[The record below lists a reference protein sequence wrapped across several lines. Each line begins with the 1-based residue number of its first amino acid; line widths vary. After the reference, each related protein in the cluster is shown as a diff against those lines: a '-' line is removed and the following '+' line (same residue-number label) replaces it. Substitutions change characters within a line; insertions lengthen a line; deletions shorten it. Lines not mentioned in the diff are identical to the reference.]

1 MSFARS
7 FDRTKLDRMGEKT
20 MNILVK
26 LRGPSSDGSGKSW
39 TPAMPANYILA
50 LMVLVV
56 SCCLPAAAQQVLQG
70 QEITESALIEAL
82 TPPPAPIVTRSINAA
97 PAVAPKPAKAA
108 LLITFET
115 NATALTSGAKR
126 ELDVVGRALN
136 TSKLADFNFV
146 IEGHA
151 DPRGSAETNRRLSEG
166 RAAAVREYL
175 VQNQSVREDRL
186 KAVGKGDREPLN
198 ANNPAAPENRR
209 VVFVNMSN

>member
-1 MSFARS
+1 
-7 FDRTKLDRMGEKT
+7 MGEKT
-20 MNILVK
+20 MNIPVK
-26 LRGPSSDGSGKSW
+26 LRGPSFDGSGKSR
-39 TPAMPANYILA
+39 TPAMAANCILA
-50 LMVLVV
+50 LMVLAA

-82 TPPPAPIVTRSINAA
+82 TPAPAPILTRSLNAA
-97 PAVAPKPAKAA
+97 SAAAPKPAKAA

-115 NATALTSGAKR
+115 NATALTTGAKR
-126 ELDVVGRALN
+126 ELDIVGRALN

-151 DPRGSAETNRRLSEG
+151 DPRGSAERNRRLSEG

-186 KAVGKGDREPLN
+186 KAVGKGDLEPLN

>member
-1 MSFARS
+1 MMNVLVRLRS
-7 FDRTKLDRMGEKT
+7 ASIGASR
-20 MNILVK
+20 
-26 LRGPSSDGSGKSW
+26 KSW
-39 TPAMPANYILA
+39 APSVIASRILA
-50 LMVLVV
+50 LLVLAA

-70 QEITESALIEAL
+70 QEITESALVEAL
-82 TPPPAPIVTRSINAA
+82 TPAPAPMLTRSLNAA
-97 PAVAPKPAKAA
+97 PAAAPKPAKAA

-115 NATALTSGAKR
+115 NATALTLGAKR
-126 ELDVVGRALN
+126 ELDIVGRALN

-151 DPRGSAETNRRLSEG
+151 DPRGSAERNRRLSEG

-186 KAVGKGDREPLN
+186 KAVGKGDLEPLN

>member
-1 MSFARS
+1 MNVLVRLHRS
-7 FDRTKLDRMGEKT
+7 SIDA
-20 MNILVK
+20 
-26 LRGPSSDGSGKSW
+26 SGKSW
-39 TPAMPANYILA
+39 GPTMMANSIFALLVLA
-50 LMVLVV
+50 A

-70 QEITESALIEAL
+70 QEITESALIDAL
-82 TPPPAPIVTRSINAA
+82 TPPPAPILTRSLNAA
-97 PAVAPKPAKAA
+97 PSVAPKPAKAA

-151 DPRGSAETNRRLSEG
+151 DPRGSAEGNRRLSEG

>member
-1 MSFARS
+1 MMVNGIFA
-7 FDRTKLDRMGEKT
+7 F
-20 MNILVK
+20 LVFAA
-26 LRGPSSDGSGKSW
+26 SSG
-39 TPAMPANYILA
+39 
-50 LMVLVV
+50 
-56 SCCLPAAAQQVLQG
+56 LPAAAQQVLQG

-82 TPPPAPIVTRSINAA
+82 TPPPAPILTRSLNAA

-115 NATALTSGAKR
+115 NATALTTGAKR
-126 ELDVVGRALN
+126 ELDIVGRALN

-151 DPRGSAETNRRLSEG
+151 DPRGSAEGNRRLSEG

-175 VQNQSVREDRL
+175 VQNQSVRQDRL

>member
-1 MSFARS
+1 MSFVRS
-7 FDRTKLDRMGEKT
+7 LDSTELDRIGEKT

-26 LRGPSSDGSGKSW
+26 LHRTSIDASGNSW
-39 TPAMPANYILA
+39 VPTVMANGVFA
-50 LMVLVV
+50 LVV
-56 SCCLPAAAQQVLQG
+56 LAASSCLPAAAQQVLQG
-70 QEITESALIEAL
+70 QEITESALVEAL
-82 TPPPAPIVTRSINAA
+82 TPPPAPILTRSLNAA

-115 NATALTSGAKR
+115 NATALTTGAKR
-126 ELDVVGRALN
+126 ELDIVGRALN

-151 DPRGSAETNRRLSEG
+151 DPRGSAEGNRRLSEG